1 VEVLRLMVAGRSNP
15 EIAAALFASPRTTQI
30 HVGTILA
37 KLGVE
42 NRPEAAVHA
51 ARLGLVRPDVLPLRL
66 VRLAEARP
74 AARNP

>member
-1 VEVLRLMVAGRSNP
+1 MVAGRSNP

-51 ARLGLVRPDVLPLRL
+51 ARLGLV
-66 VRLAEARP
+66 
-74 AARNP
+74 